1 MTAIKLALLLCLAV
15 SCLAVT
21 QDFYDSDICSPGSCV
36 SCSYLNNEKYTGLSC
51 GLCYKKQII
60 FSSKDK
66 DPSFGTK
73 CGDDLSGK
81 CIFANISPQE
91 ISLSQHHSSESG
103 SKVIRDILESNLSIM
118 IKRYGP
124 KNSHV
129 QMYKERLEL
138 FAKNPSETE
147 WLKSSNDQTCLACD
161 FGYILKDGKCS
172 VPTKQIQNCL
182 DYN

>member
-1 MTAIKLALLLCLAV
+1 MTGIKLALLLCLAV